1 MPFLT
6 LLPLP
11 FGFLAVM
18 EMLLLLPPP
27 WRRDVRGGKAAA
39 SIEFALLT
47 FEELTRHDFVLGGGV
62 CATRHFWYWT

>member
-6 LLPLP
+6 LPPLP

-18 EMLLLLPPP
+18 EMLLLLPL
-27 WRRDVRGGKAAA
+27 WRRDVRGGKTAA

-47 FEELTRHDFVLGGGV
+47 FEVLMRHDLLLGGGV
-62 CATRHFWYWT
+62 WATRHFWYWT